1 MMYIFAAIAISAF
14 LAGFGI
20 SHQIDKAEIL
30 KMSNGIDVLH
40 REAEATIAVLT
51 AQAETEHEKALN
63 ANKQLEDANVSTI
76 KAINSQR
83 DAFKS
88 QRLYDTHRKSSSC
101 ATAKDSNPTNATNA
115 ATEYAPELSNELTEF
130 LKSEAF
136 RADEISAYA
145 TLCKQFV
152 VDNNCGISK

>member
-1 MMYIFAAIAISAF
+1 MYIFPLIAAVSFAT
-14 LAGFGI
+14 GFGI
-20 SHQIDKAEIL
+20 SHQIDKAEIQH
-30 KMSNGIDVLH
+30 MSDGIAAQNM
-40 REAEATIAVLT
+40 EAKLT
-51 AQAETEHEKALN
+51 LQILTEQADKEHEKALN

-101 ATAKDSNPTNATNA
+101 TTAKDSNSTNTTNA
-115 ATEYAPELSNELTEF
+115 AIIDGQLSNELTEF
-130 LKSEAF
+130 LKSEAY

-145 TLCKQFV
+145 TIC
-152 VDNNCGISK
+152 NNYIKGIDHGTSKSR

>member
-1 MMYIFAAIAISAF
+1 MYIFALIAAVSFAT
-14 LAGFGI
+14 GFGI
-20 SHQIDKAEIL
+20 SHQIDKAQIQHMSDGIAAQNMEAKLTLQIL
-30 KMSNGIDVLH
+30 T
-40 REAEATIAVLT
+40 E
-51 AQAETEHEKALN
+51 QADKEHEKALN

-88 QRLYDTHRKSSSC
+88 KRMYDTHRKSSSC
-101 ATAKDSNPTNATNA
+101 TTAKDSNSTNTTNA

-130 LKSEAF
+130 LKSEAY

-145 TLCKQFV
+145 ILCKSFV
-152 VDNNCGISK
+152 VDNNCGVSK